1 MAFLGI
7 VEGASVSLELV
18 TDWPATTRATGID
31 TSSRSGLHIRIEA
44 TRYRGFLD
52 AMGRSDTVMSLL
64 ERWKK
69 AEPQTC
75 TTEAVE
81 RWLEKEFRAYEI
93 PLAAISSADYRNDE
107 EVREVLI
114 YKLYT
119 ITHPEVLQR
128 LYSEEEKAMK
138 DCGPEAYEDYWKSLF
153 LDRRSGAA
161 TVRSALPDASW
172 LAYNLLTIQH
182 ALGQRTSVV
191 LEREGDQVTG
201 AKVYGTS
208 DYLSTVLV
216 AVTGFREAGA
226 DERNYYSMVTGDV
239 NDVGF
244 NWYLDCLARHGMI

>member
-1 MAFLGI
+1 
-7 VEGASVSLELV
+7 
-18 TDWPATTRATGID
+18 
-31 TSSRSGLHIRIEA
+31 
-44 TRYRGFLD
+44 
-52 AMGRSDTVMSLL
+52 MGRSDTVTSLL

-81 RWLEKEFRAYEI
+81 RWLEKEFRAFEI

-107 EVREVLI
+107 EVREDLI

-153 LDRRSGAA
+153 LDRDRRSGAA

-201 AKVYGTS
+201 AKVYGMS
-208 DYLSTVLV
+208 DYLSTFLV
-216 AVTGFREAGA
+216 ALTGFREAGV

-244 NWYLDCLARHGMI
+244 NWYLESLARHGMI